1 MRRFCLL
8 LVVLGAACDSGGVIP
23 AAPDDAAPDPGDT
36 VADISDEVP
45 GSDVEEAGDPV
56 SDLPEVLPDLTD
68 PGDVA
73 PGDDE
78 GPGGDAVAQDPGER
92 DPDAGDADAGEV
104 EWPPRALPFAF
115 TRSDEGEPLAP
126 DEVSEFTRRV
136 TGLWKRSDYFRWLL
150 RTSHGVDPSTGKPD
164 FLNWWNDVLAIKS
177 GDLVTFRQVGGDH
190 NMWIASSKVLA
201 QAIGGYL
208 LTGDWVMGKV
218 VEQYCKGLTATM
230 KGMVYDENDPLPYLM
245 SRNTM
250 AMDHAFTLDD
260 VTWRDDGRKKAVEY
274 SSQYYPY
281 VEWNTQRFEYKNNP
295 FWGDVWVTNMRSKDD
310 VCHIVRTTTWLPY
323 VAADAPD
330 DFVREACAETYEY
343 MKGFNKDIVDQGYYI
358 RTKDPEGHAYII
370 PDQDLGSYVWYV
382 GIDERNECT
391 ARLASDLIAYGRR
404 LTNDCGTGT
413 GSIYDTVA
421 VITHYYNY
429 AIIRNYHMAALGN
442 ALVSR
447 DDADALALLEGLA
460 QRADSYTHPSP
471 DEPGVSHPNWS
482 SDVAEFLVQSASLG
496 LPLTSLEARLVHTHW
511 LKAVEAYEQ
520 FPRWDLWD
528 PEVPDGEYPPN
539 GGFRPSRAPDGVD
552 IESVAL
558 FLEYCFSP
566 FRNPAGVAPVDCEVV
581 RDPARWGE

>member
-1 MRRFCLL
+1 MRHPWFLP
-8 LVVLGAACDSGGVIP
+8 VVFALACDAGGTTPVAPDP
-23 AAPDDAAPDPGDT
+23 AVLDPGDAWEAGDLAPEAAADAPDASETGEVQPGDAEQPGDDAVAADPGGGEPDADAPDDG
-36 VADISDEVP
+36 
-45 GSDVEEAGDPV
+45 
-56 SDLPEVLPDLTD
+56 
-68 PGDVA
+68 
-73 PGDDE
+73 
-78 GPGGDAVAQDPGER
+78 
-92 DPDAGDADAGEV
+92 AGDADAGEV
-104 EWPPRALPFAF
+104 EWPPRALPLAF
-115 TRSDEGEPLAP
+115 SRPDEGEPLTP
-126 DEVSEFTRRV
+126 EEVSEFTRRV
-136 TGLWKRSDYFRWLL
+136 TGLWKRSDYFRWIL

-164 FLNWWNDVLAIKS
+164 FLNWWNDVLAVKT
-177 GDLVTFRQVGGDH
+177 GDLVTLRQVGGDH

-230 KGMVYDENDPLPYLM
+230 KGMVYDQNDPLPYLM

-250 AMDHAFTLDD
+250 AMDHAFALDEA
-260 VTWRDDGRKKAVEY
+260 TWHDDGRKKAVEY

-310 VCHIVRTTTWLPY
+310 VCHIVRTSAFLPY
-323 VAADAPD
+323 VVADAPD
-330 DFVREACAETYEY
+330 EWVRNACAETLDY
-343 MKGFNKDIVDQGYYI
+343 MKGFNKDIVDSGYYI
-358 RTKDPEGHAYII
+358 RTKDAEGHPYII

-382 GIDERNECT
+382 GLDERNECT
-391 ARLASDLIAYGRR
+391 ARLASDLIAYGHR
-404 LTNDCGTGT
+404 LTGDCGTGT
-413 GSIYDTVA
+413 GSLYDTVA

-442 ALVSR
+442 ALVYR
-447 DDADALALLEGLA
+447 QDAEALALLEGLA
-460 QRADSYTHPSP
+460 ERADSYTHPSP
-471 DEPGVSHPNWS
+471 DEPGASHPNWN
-482 SDVAEFLVQSASLG
+482 SDVAEFLVQSASFG

-528 PEVPDGEYPPN
+528 ASVPDGEYPAN

-566 FRNPAGVAPVDCEVV
+566 FRNPTGVSPVDCEVV
-581 RDPARWGE
+581 RDPTRWGT